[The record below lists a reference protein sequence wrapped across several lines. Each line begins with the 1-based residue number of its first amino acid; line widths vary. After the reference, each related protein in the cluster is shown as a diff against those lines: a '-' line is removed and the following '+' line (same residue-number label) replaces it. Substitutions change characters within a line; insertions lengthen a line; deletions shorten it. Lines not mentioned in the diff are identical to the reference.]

1 MKILF
6 VCTGNTCRSPMCE
19 AYFSKLCQAAGRSDI
34 TVGSA
39 GTFAC
44 NGAAASPESLA
55 VMKEHGIDFADFAS
69 SALTVELLKN
79 ADLIVTMT
87 PSHRLHIV
95 TMLPEARRKTYLLTE
110 FSSRDKGRSV
120 KDPFGGDK
128 EVYSMCFE
136 EMKEALDN
144 LFLDLDKIAGEKSS
158 T

>member
-19 AYFSKLCQAAGRSDI
+19 AYFSTLCQAAGRADI
-34 TVGSA
+34 IVGSA

-44 NGAAASPESLA
+44 NGGAASPESLA
-55 VMKEHGIDFADFAS
+55 VMKERGIELAGFAS
-69 SALTVELLKN
+69 SALTAELLKD

-87 PSHRLHIV
+87 PSHRAHIV
-95 TMLPEARRKTYLLTE
+95 AMLPESQHKTYLLTE

-144 LFLDLDKIAGEKSS
+144 LFLDLDKIAGKKSN

>member
-19 AYFSKLCQAAGRSDI
+19 AYFSKLCKAAGRSDI
-34 TVGSA
+34 IVGSA

-44 NGAAASPESLA
+44 NGGAPSPESLA
-55 VMKEHGIDFADFAS
+55 VMSENGIDLSGFTS
-69 SALTVELLKN
+69 SALTAELLED

-87 PSHRLHIV
+87 PSHRVHIV
-95 TMLPEARRKTYLLTE
+95 AMLPESQHKTYLLTE
-110 FSSRDKGRSV
+110 FSSRDKGKSI

-128 EVYSMCFE
+128 EVYSICFE

-144 LFLDLDKIAGEKSS
+144 LFLDLDKIAGKKGCA
-158 T
+158 